1 MTPKDLNFTKKL
13 FFSSTYRNYS
23 KGKLRIWIQDLEPDP
38 DLSKRTYMTIF
49 VYGNNFNQNDKD
61 LSATL
66 FVFGSLRQGQIY
78 EGRV

>member
-23 KGKLRIWIQDLEPDP
+23 KGKLRIRIQDLEPDP

-49 VYGNNFNQNDKD
+49 FYGNKF
-61 LSATL
+61 
-66 FVFGSLRQGQIY
+66 
-78 EGRV
+78 